1 MAMNY
6 DLQQLAMPGCWFA
19 RHQGELTALPF
30 TLASSFLPG
39 NLPLYLSNPESQI
52 LHFGGAEH
60 KTQNIKTP
68 LNNECTC
75 LKPEAA
81 AAILPDVPSLK

>member
-39 NLPLYLSNPESQI
+39 NLPLYLSSLDSQTI
-52 LHFGGAEH
+52 HR
-60 KTQNIKTP
+60 TQNIKTP
-68 LNNECTC
+68 YINECTC
-75 LKPEAA
+75 LKPKAA
-81 AAILPDVPSLK
+81 AAIPPDVPSLK